1 MKALFAL
8 FTAFLVVFF
17 FGCQE
22 SSITDPGAVNDNAF
36 SQQQIQDPAN
46 KDLISNYPLVLEIPK
61 TVFDPTHPNLQGSK
75 ITGFIRYNIQHLP
88 VMAPMERPR
97 YEVETRFYINLTIN
111 PNCPKQDKPMQV
123 VGFTSE
129 LVDFQNVD
137 TNAPQVVTKE
147 FNVCHCCCGC
157 LRLVLKFNVFE
168 KEVTL
173 RSMQLVEIE
182 GIQHIGDP
190 ES

>member
-17 FGCQE
+17 LGCQE

-46 KDLISNYPLVLEIPK
+46 KDLLSYYPYVLEIPE
-61 TVFDPTHPNLQGSK
+61 TVFDPTHPNFHGSK
-75 ITGFIRYNIQHLP
+75 ITGFIRYGIQHLP
-88 VMAPMERPR
+88 VFGIAQRPR
-97 YEVETRFYINLTIN
+97 YEVEARFYINLTIN

-123 VGFTSE
+123 VGLASE
-129 LVDFQNVD
+129 LVEFYDID
-137 TNAPQVVTKE
+137 TNSPRVVTKE

-157 LRLVLKFNVFE
+157 LKLVLKFNVFN
-168 KEVTL
+168 KEVNL
-173 RSMQLVEIE
+173 HSMQLVEVK
-182 GIQHIGDP
+182 GMPIGDP